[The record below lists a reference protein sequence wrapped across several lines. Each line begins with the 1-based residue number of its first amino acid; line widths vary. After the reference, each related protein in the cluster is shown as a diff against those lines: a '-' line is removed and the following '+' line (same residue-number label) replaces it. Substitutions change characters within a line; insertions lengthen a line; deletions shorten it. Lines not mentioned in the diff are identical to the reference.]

1 MGEFSL
7 NLNATL
13 CIGPCKITALS
24 LTKTT
29 YMGINSEGTSRE
41 AKLGKKIKGP
51 AARATRHEEILIQ
64 ENMIQTEM
72 LMKSDNIKRC
82 TYMYIVLLFFSVSLQ
97 G

>member
-1 MGEFSL
+1 MGEFL
-7 NLNATL
+7 LYFIATL
-13 CIGPCKITALS
+13 CIDPCIITALS
-24 LTKTT
+24 LTETT
-29 YMGINSEGTSRE
+29 YMGINSEGTGRE
-41 AKLGKKIKGP
+41 AKLGKKKGP

-82 TYMYIVLLFFSVSLQ
+82 AYMYIALLFFSVSLQ